1 LHIVTSQR
9 RIEMPRRY
17 LKPVENGL
25 KNCRILA
32 VKTFSL
38 QPVVSTIG

>member
-1 LHIVTSQR
+1 MTSQR
-9 RIEMPRRY
+9 RIEMPRCY

-25 KNCRILA
+25 KDCCVLVRFNAL
-32 VKTFSL
+32 F